1 MSSSNPFAKTDTDA
15 LSLMLR
21 RAQIGRDDPQ
31 RIRNMMHAAADR
43 LDSFLDAK
51 ETAELSGLYDSVNA
65 LADAPKASAKGG
77 KKAGAGST

>member
-43 LDSFLDAK
+43 LDSFMDDL
-51 ETAELSGLYDSVNA
+51 EAEGE
-65 LADAPKASAKGG
+65 ADVVSKPPTKGG
-77 KKAGAGST
+77 KKVGAGST